1 MILRIRTKA
10 GTWRLEV
17 EGPQTTI
24 GAVKQ
29 LIEQQKNVQAA
40 QQTLS
45 KDPKGDKPLDDAAT
59 LQQCRLGDNGAM
71 VHLIVGEAV
80 ALPPPPQKEDR
91 GIKGAARV
99 KIGADGKITATE
111 YDDYCSSKGFR
122 PGQAALGDIKKAWT
136 LTDFL
141 EMDDQFNFK
150 IKRQEKAFCHGVS
163 LDSNACVSFQAYVQQ
178 LGWRRQRVGYLYGSF
193 DDEKNVTVE
202 AIYEPPQEASVTV
215 SFFARR

>member
-59 LQQCRLGDNGAM
+59 YNSAAWETTARWSTSSSEAM
-71 VHLIVGEAV
+71 
-80 ALPPPPQKEDR
+80 ALPPPPQ
-91 GIKGAARV
+91 
-99 KIGADGKITATE
+99 
-111 YDDYCSSKGFR
+111 
-122 PGQAALGDIKKAWT
+122 
-136 LTDFL
+136 
-141 EMDDQFNFK
+141 
-150 IKRQEKAFCHGVS
+150 
-163 LDSNACVSFQAYVQQ
+163 
-178 LGWRRQRVGYLYGSF
+178 RR
-193 DDEKNVTVE
+193 
-202 AIYEPPQEASVTV
+202 
-215 SFFARR
+215 

>member
-1 MILRIRTKA
+1 
-10 GTWRLEV
+10 
-17 EGPQTTI
+17 
-24 GAVKQ
+24 
-29 LIEQQKNVQAA
+29 
-40 QQTLS
+40 
-45 KDPKGDKPLDDAAT
+45 
-59 LQQCRLGDNGAM
+59 M

-193 DDEKNVTVE
+193 DCLLYTSPSPRD
-202 AIYEPPQEASVTV
+202 S
-215 SFFARR
+215 

>member
-10 GTWRLEV
+10 GTWRIDV

-24 GAVKQ
+24 LAVKQ

-193 DDEKNVTVE
+193 DEEKNVTVE
-202 AIYEPPQEASVTV
+202 AIYEPPQEAY
-215 SFFARR
+215 

>member
-1 MILRIRTKA
+1 MILRVRTKA
-10 GTWRLEV
+10 GTWRIDV
-17 EGPQTTI
+17 EGPQTTV

-150 IKRQEKAFCHGVS
+150 IKRQGEGLLPRRVAGLERLRFFSGVR
-163 LDSNACVSFQAYVQQ
+163 AA
-178 LGWRRQRVGYLYGSF
+178 
-193 DDEKNVTVE
+193 
-202 AIYEPPQEASVTV
+202 
-215 SFFARR
+215 ARLAAAARGVLIWLF